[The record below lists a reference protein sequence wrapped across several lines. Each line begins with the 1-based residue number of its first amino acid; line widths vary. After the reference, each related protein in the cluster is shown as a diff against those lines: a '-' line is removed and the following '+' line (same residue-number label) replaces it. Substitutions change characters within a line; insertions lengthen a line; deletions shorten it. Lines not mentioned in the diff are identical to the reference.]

1 MKAVLENVNFA
12 ISIFGIPDD
21 IRRHKEGLK
30 LDHELHAKEMKT
42 EKLEHLR
49 ELFTEKQIY
58 LLKTYAD
65 IEAYCQELNENLI
78 QSNRDA
84 ERDMMDQRN
93 QQLQTILI
101 AATIM
106 LGAIVGV
113 LFQADFPKENKHA
126 LFINAYGVILSIS
139 ISVLVASVFFCIIL
153 IYKINTFMINRSKA
167 NMTHLQTTLSD
178 TAAIDDRLLSGVVEI
193 DSKVGRRITT
203 RQEQRQHNNHNNQ
216 AQAQA
221 LKDPNKEFKQ
231 RKLTKL
237 SAREIQKEFSSHEKE
252 VEKYFRER
260 DRLNRKLYKMVDRKR
275 SFEKYW
281 SEHCER
287 DSQFAIYT
295 FYIGTIL
302 NVIATAI
309 FMFAYMKS
317 RYRHVYSGL
326 GILIIMSISIV
337 IVVVLALSMK
347 FNPGIRNLEKEVKDN
362 ANLTFEEQRK
372 KYLEGEKEWNS
383 PGEGDEDEEDD
394 FDAFNAFAP
403 RDSDDEEQIEAE
415 VDEEQKEGEDAA
427 NSDLDEDEIIVDM
440 ENGTLPR
447 VTRGRY
453 TRR

>member
-1 MKAVLENVNFA
+1 MSVKAVLENVNFA
-12 ISIFGIPDD
+12 ISLFGIPDD

-113 LFQADFPKENKHA
+113 LFQADFPKENKHT

-203 RQEQRQHNNHNNQ
+203 RQEQRQHNHHNHH
-216 AQAQA
+216 AQAQV

-317 RYRHVYSGL
+317 RYKHVYCGL
-326 GILIIMSISIV
+326 EIFVIMGISIV

-347 FNPGIRNLEKEVKDN
+347 FNKGIRNLEKEVKAN

-372 KYLEGEKEWNS
+372 KYLEGEPNS
-383 PGEGDEDEEDD
+383 PGEDEDDEDD

-415 VDEEQKEGEDAA
+415 VDEEQKEEGEEAA

-440 ENGTLPR
+440 ENGLPR

-453 TRR
+453 ARR